1 MKIQRHP
8 ETHVLRV
15 EWADD
20 HVCEMHYE
28 YLRRACPC
36 AICTTFCGRSAPT
49 REGASKA
56 ILFESFRDIRD
67 LLPRILKIS
76 YVALLPQ
83 KVMWKSRPKA
93 TSLSCML

>member
-8 ETHVLRV
+8 ETQVLRV

-36 AICTTFCGRSAPT
+36 AICNLT
-49 REGASKA
+49 
-56 ILFESFRDIRD
+56 
-67 LLPRILKIS
+67 
-76 YVALLPQ
+76 
-83 KVMWKSRPKA
+83 
-93 TSLSCML
+93 